1 MSDHAGD
8 LRALEKVSAWRR
20 GERISIDMGRNIAAR
35 DAATPPLRGRAARR
49 PDPAAERRA
58 AEAEAACPPSRVP
71 DAPWR
76 GR

>member
-8 LRALEKVSAWRR
+8 IRALEKVSRWRR
-20 GERISIDMGRNIAAR
+20 GQRISIDMGR
-35 DAATPPLRGRAARR
+35 RAAERDRTAPFPVRRSSR

-58 AEAEAACPPSRVP
+58 AEAEAASPPSRVP

-76 GR
+76 NP